1 VKPKQR
7 NRSYIV
13 AESLKSRNRNISNEV
28 QENER
33 QGPPTSQSYSQKNIR
48 CLNRLGMTPICPK
61 LIDPVRDN
69 QIRK

>member
-1 VKPKQR
+1 
-7 NRSYIV
+7 
-13 AESLKSRNRNISNEV
+13 V

-48 CLNRLGMTPICPK
+48 CLDRLEMTPISPK
-61 LIDPVRDN
+61 LINPVN